1 MKPEGRRKMNQSPIT
16 LQTLSRH
23 RRDLPRVSL
32 ALAGFALALPV
43 VGCARQLTITQD
55 PHINTAMHINRPPD
69 QRTGEPLEINIVC
82 VYPEDFEK
90 PDNAQLSPEIDI
102 TSDVWYQRRPTR
114 GGTEP
119 GKFDLPPEQILVF
132 TDAADCY
139 GKKAGPRLKGALE
152 DGRADI
158 KIKGGIKF
166 RAVGG
171 VFKNKGGLRSR
182 KSAIYVFPR
191 FVDARGQVLPVRPV
205 KWSPPG
211 AYSRD
216 LHCKIGVRDPEGHAQ
231 QYIESLT
238 TR

>member
-1 MKPEGRRKMNQSPIT
+1 MNQLPST
-16 LQTLSRH
+16 LQTLSHGTRG
-23 RRDLPRVSL
+23 PARVFL
-32 ALAGFALALPV
+32 TLAGLALALPL

-69 QRTGEPLEINIVC
+69 QRTGEPLEVNIVC

-90 PDNAQLSPEIDI
+90 PENAQLSPEIDI
-102 TSDVWYQRRPTR
+102 TADVWYQRRPTR

-119 GKFDLPPEQILVF
+119 GKFNLPPERIYVF

-139 GKKAGPRLKGALE
+139 GRKVGPRLKGATE
-152 DGRADI
+152 DGKADI
-158 KIKGGIKF
+158 KVKGGIKF
-166 RAVGG
+166 RAVGRI
-171 VFKNKGGLRSR
+171 FKNKGGLRHR

-211 AYSRD
+211 AYSRN